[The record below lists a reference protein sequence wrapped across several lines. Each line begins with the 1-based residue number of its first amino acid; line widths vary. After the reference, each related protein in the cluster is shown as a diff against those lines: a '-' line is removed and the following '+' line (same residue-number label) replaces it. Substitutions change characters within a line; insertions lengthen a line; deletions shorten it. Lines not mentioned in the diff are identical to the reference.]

1 MAWSL
6 CYIVGSITLPW
17 STGITAAE
25 SAGPYFYDQFLN
37 VSSGPGVLGTIQ
49 WPILAGLAIS
59 WTAIFLTIFRGAKI
73 IGKVA
78 VWTVTIP
85 WACLVILAIRGLTLP
100 GAVEGLNYY
109 LTPNFAAMADP
120 EVWFA
125 AFSQIAFTLSLG
137 MGVMYA
143 YGSYMAKRSDVTNNV
158 FITSFANCATSFF
171 AGFAVFS
178 IVGFMMQALA
188 CPVEEVARSGIGL
201 AFITW
206 PTAISTL
213 PALSRVTG
221 ILFFTC
227 IWFLG
232 IDSAFSLAEGQ
243 VTVIRDRWGW
253 SRTKAASTVCVVTF
267 LIGILYTTSAGLYW
281 VDIVDRAVA
290 FYAMLITGILAC
302 IIVGWVFGAEKLRA
316 HLNEFSDIKIGK
328 WFDWSVKVVAPAS
341 LTFVVV
347 YGGSVKDLINPYGSP
362 EYPLWAS
369 SMIWV
374 ILIATLVLSFVFQFF
389 KP

>member
-1 MAWSL
+1 
-6 CYIVGSITLPW
+6 
-17 STGITAAE
+17 
-25 SAGPYFYDQFLN
+25 
-37 VSSGPGVLGTIQ
+37 
-49 WPILAGLAIS
+49 
-59 WTAIFLTIFRGAKI
+59 
-73 IGKVA
+73 
-78 VWTVTIP
+78 
-85 WACLVILAIRGLTLP
+85 
-100 GAVEGLNYY
+100 
-109 LTPNFAAMADP
+109 
-120 EVWFA
+120 
-125 AFSQIAFTLSLG
+125 
-137 MGVMYA
+137 
-143 YGSYMAKRSDVTNNV
+143 
-158 FITSFANCATSFF
+158 
-171 AGFAVFS
+171 
-178 IVGFMMQALA
+178 
-188 CPVEEVARSGIGL
+188 
-201 AFITW
+201 
-206 PTAISTL
+206 
-213 PALSRVTG
+213 
-221 ILFFTC
+221 
-227 IWFLG
+227 
-232 IDSAFSLAEGQ
+232 
-243 VTVIRDRWGW
+243 VIRDRWGW

-389 KP
+389 NP